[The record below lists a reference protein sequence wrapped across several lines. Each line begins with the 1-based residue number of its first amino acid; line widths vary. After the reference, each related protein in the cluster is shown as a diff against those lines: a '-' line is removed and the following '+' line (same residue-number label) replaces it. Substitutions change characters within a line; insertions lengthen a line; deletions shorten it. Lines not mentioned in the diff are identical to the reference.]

1 MAKFMAILSALTPKS
16 KNPKN
21 HVAVRITN
29 NLSMRILI
37 VNESSDSRYSESS
50 YLDARKMIETKMKC
64 GSLLFIWNM
73 DTLIKQLTLPKKTGG
88 VVDITINRNG
98 SANVTMPH
106 QATG

>member
-1 MAKFMAILSALTPKS
+1 MAILSALAPKS

-21 HVAVRITN
+21 RITVRITN
-29 NLSMRILI
+29 NLNMRILI

-50 YLDARKMIETKMKC
+50 YLDARKMIESKMKC
-64 GSLLFIWNM
+64 GTLLFIWNM
-73 DTLIKQLTLPKKTGG
+73 DTLIEQLTLPEKAGG
-88 VVDITINRNG
+88 VVDVTINRNG